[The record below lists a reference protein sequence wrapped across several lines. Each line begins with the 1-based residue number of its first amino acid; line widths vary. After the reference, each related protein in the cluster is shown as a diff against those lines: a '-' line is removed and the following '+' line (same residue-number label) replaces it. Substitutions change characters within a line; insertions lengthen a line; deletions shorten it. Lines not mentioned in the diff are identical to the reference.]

1 MRFYMRVRQVFR
13 DFFKSI
19 SHRSLRRSVRGVLN
33 GTSGATAVEFSFI
46 APVLVLMTV
55 CTIDMG
61 IGFYRYLQ
69 VEGAAGAGARYA
81 ALHGFNATTLATA
94 ISSATSYSGISA
106 SPAPTQFCGCPST
119 SGIAVVTCGST
130 CTGGITAGT
139 YVTTSAQATYSPI
152 IQYPML
158 PNQFTLSA
166 KSTMRIQ

>member
-1 MRFYMRVRQVFR
+1 MRAHQVFR
-13 DFFKSI
+13 GFFNSI
-19 SHRSLRRSVRGVLN
+19 SHRSLRRFVRGILN

-46 APVLVLMTV
+46 APVLLMMTV

-61 IGFYRYLQ
+61 IGLYRYLQ

-81 ALHGFNATTLATA
+81 ALHGFDATTLATA
-94 ISSATSYSGISA
+94 ITSATSYSGISA

-119 SGIAVVTCGST
+119 SSIAVVTCGST
-130 CTGGITAGT
+130 CTGGISAGT

-158 PNQFTLSA
+158 PKQFTLSA